1 MSQDT
6 SIEPTETTEGEGPPP
21 PRSVGARVET
31 FVGRRVSSL
40 QKQYTQQRPTSY
52 SRAVLAQL
60 RRGVGKPIGE
70 LPELLE
76 FVIDPDA
83 PAPPGDGPSADEIA
97 AYTAI
102 TLYAVHQQ
110 SQPKPMHRPGHSF
123 GTAIGSLRFSG
134 SEENQGVTRRFQ
146 ALGTAS
152 GMEELV
158 HHARGLVTLLR
169 SADRGFDYG
178 RFARDLLDYQNP
190 YRVDRVRLAWGR
202 DFYRVATPSPAT
214 TETEEQS

>member
-6 SIEPTETTEGEGPPP
+6 STETIETSGDEALPP
-21 PRSVGARVET
+21 PRSTGSRVEA
-31 FVGRRVSSL
+31 FVRRRLGPL
-40 QKQYTQQRPTSY
+40 QKQYTQQQPTSY

-60 RRGVGKPIGE
+60 RRGVGKPVGA
-70 LPELLE
+70 LPDLLE
-76 FVIDPDA
+76 FVIDPEA
-83 PAPPGDGPSADEIA
+83 PAPYGDEPTAAEVA

-110 SQPKPMHRPGHSF
+110 SQPQPMHRPGLGF
-123 GTAIGSLRFSG
+123 GAAVGSLRFSG
-134 SEENQGVTRRFQ
+134 GEENEGVIRRFQ

-169 SADRGFDYG
+169 AADRGFDYG
-178 RFARDLLDYQNP
+178 RFARDLYEYQHP
-190 YRVDRVRLAWGR
+190 YRVDLVRLAWGR
-202 DFYRVATPSPAT
+202 DFYRVTASTQTT